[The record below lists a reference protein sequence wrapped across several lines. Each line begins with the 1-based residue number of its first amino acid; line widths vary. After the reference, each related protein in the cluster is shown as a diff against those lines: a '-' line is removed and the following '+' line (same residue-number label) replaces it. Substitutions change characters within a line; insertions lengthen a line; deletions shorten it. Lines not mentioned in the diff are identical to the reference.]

1 MLVVGLVLVVGGEN
15 MRYFTEY
22 FAYAL
27 IYVLGF
33 VMIYI
38 IWKILMQITGIDID
52 TTLMLC
58 VLMALGFSEIIYE
71 LKH

>member
-1 MLVVGLVLVVGGEN
+1 MLVVGFVLVVGGEN

-27 IYVLGF
+27 IYVWGF